1 MKVLVILCVVFANL
15 LTVRTDQTDFNHINS
30 DGSFAFGLKN
40 SDTPGAHYHTA
51 SGNPKTVVRGRY
63 GSRQP
68 DTGRVEETVYT
79 AGPRGFRA
87 RGPKIHRKQSLSQ
100 VPRGPVGTPDDPLAD
115 PYDDPSYDFQFKT
128 RNYQRREGSD
138 SNGRV
143 NGLYTYIDDVGEKHS
158 VRYSAGSGTG
168 YEVANPVPDA
178 PNTIAYESPL
188 YKTHKQV
195 RGKVAFESGPSGSGQ
210 YKLLSVGPDQRRS
223 ETTGPDGVTRGSYS
237 YLDDKG
243 VQRTVQYIAGA
254 GIGYKV
260 VQSTVG
266 AGTHRLPQPNFGVN
280 HVEQSEIGDNNNP
293 SYQTAPSGP
302 ASERPGASGTYDHV
316 ARPSA
321 GGYDGG
327 PSGRPGTA
335 SSGSYDPPTGPSG
348 SGAGYPPDGSKPSG
362 PAGYPESGRPTGQ
375 GFDEEDFDSKR
386 PTTSSPTAGQRPGS
400 SSTDRPSADSS
411 EVSREKYPPS
421 GASDDSDHDA
431 GVYGDDNIIGLV
443 PPKYDFEA
451 SGPGGSSPGG
461 ASEHEHDSPLSGPFD
476 VAITSGPSGPAPYPS
491 FGESAPGTSA
501 YDSNNDFASFP
512 EVTYDKKKLED
523 DRKKDWRDFAKDST
537 IIKNVGDWY
546 VGLAPGASVRAHI
559 QNIDLLPYGGRAP
572 SPGDALRRDTQAQAK
587 SGPGGNRK
595 PYDGR

>member
-1 MKVLVILCVVFANL
+1 MKLLLATGVVLLSFLSVKS
-15 LTVRTDQTDFNHINS
+15 DQSDFNHINS
-30 DGSFAFGLKN
+30 DGSFSFGLKN
-40 SDTPGAHYHTA
+40 SETVGGHYHTA
-51 SGNPKTVVRGRY
+51 SGNPKTIVRGRF

-87 RGPKIHRKQSLSQ
+87 RGPKIHRKQNLSQ
-100 VPRGPVGTPDDPLAD
+100 VPRGPIGTPEDPQAD

-128 RNYQRREGSD
+128 RNYQRREGAD

-143 NGLYTYIDDVGEKHS
+143 NGLYTYVDDVGEKHS

-168 YEVANPVPDA
+168 FEVANPVPDA

-260 VQSTVG
+260 VQSTTG
-266 AGTHRLPQPNFGVN
+266 AGSHLLAQPATNFGIA
-280 HVEQSEIGDNNNP
+280 HVEQSEVADNNNP
-293 SYQTAPSGP
+293 SYNTAPSGP
-302 ASERPGASGTYDHV
+302 GTFPTSSDRPTAAGFDGA
-316 ARPSA
+316 R
-321 GGYDGG
+321 
-327 PSGRPGTA
+327 
-335 SSGSYDPPTGPSG
+335 PSG
-348 SGAGYPPDGSKPSG
+348 SGGSYDGSRPTGSGYDGAKPDRD
-362 PAGYPESGRPTGQ
+362 GYDSGRPTGPS
-375 GFDEEDFDSKR
+375 FDDDFDRKR
-386 PTTSSPTAGQRPGS
+386 PSPSGSKTPPS
-400 SSTDRPSADSS
+400 SSTDRPESTENKVRFPD
-411 EVSREKYPPS
+411 
-421 GASDDSDHDA
+421 DDSE
-431 GVYGDDNIIGLV
+431 YGSKPADDSIIGLV
-443 PPKYDFEA
+443 PPKYDFDPTED
-451 SGPGGSSPGG
+451 P
-461 ASEHEHDSPLSGPFD
+461 PLSGPFD
-476 VAITSGPSGPAPYPS
+476 ISISSGPSGPSGPGYPN
-491 FGESAPGTSA
+491 FDESAPGAFNS
-501 YDSNNDFASFP
+501 NDFANYP
-512 EVTYDKKKLED
+512 EVSYDRKKLEE
-523 DRKKDWRDFAKDST
+523 DRKKDWREFAKDST

-572 SPGDALRRDTQAQAK
+572 SPSEALRRDTQ
-587 SGPGGNRK
+587 SK
-595 PYDGR
+595 PKQRSYERRRR

>member
-1 MKVLVILCVVFANL
+1 MKLIVFVSVVLIHL
-15 LTVRTDQTDFNHINS
+15 LPVQSDQTDFNHINS

-51 SGNPKTVVRGRY
+51 SGNPKTIVRGRY

-68 DTGRVEETVYT
+68 DTGRVEETIYT

-100 VPRGPVGTPDDPLAD
+100 VQRGPIGTPEDPLAD

-195 RGKVAFESGPSGSGQ
+195 RGKIAFENGPSGSGQ
-210 YKLLSVGPDQRRS
+210 YKLLSVGPDQRRA

-266 AGTHRLPQPNFGVN
+266 AGTHRLPQPNFGIN

-302 ASERPGASGTYDHV
+302 ASERPGTSGAGYDHV

-327 PSGRPGTA
+327 GSNRPTA
-335 SSGSYDPPTGPSG
+335 PGGSYDPPTGPSG
-348 SGAGYPPDGSKPSG
+348 AGSNYPDGSKPG
-362 PAGYPESGRPTGQ
+362 IPGYPESSRPTGQ
-375 GFDEEDFDSKR
+375 GYDEEDFDSKR
-386 PTTSSPTAGQRPGS
+386 PTTSSPSLRPPT
-400 SSTDRPSADSS
+400 TDRPTALSDSS
-411 EVSREKYPPS
+411 EASREKYPLP
-421 GASDDSDHDA
+421 DDPSDHDL
-431 GVYGDDNIIGLV
+431 GGYGDDSIIGLL
-443 PPKYDFEA
+443 PPKYDYEA
-451 SGPGGSSPGG
+451 AGPVGPSG
-461 ASEHEHDSPLSGPFD
+461 ADHDHDQSPLSGPFD
-476 VAITSGPSGPAPYPS
+476 VTISSGPSGPAPYPS
-491 FGESAPGTSA
+491 FGESAPGTNA
-501 YDSNNDFASFP
+501 YNSNDFSGFP
-512 EVTYDKKKLED
+512 EVTYDQKKLED

-587 SGPGGNRK
+587 SGHTADGRK
-595 PYDGR
+595 PYDRR

>member
-1 MKVLVILCVVFANL
+1 MQVPWVIVTVGLTHLLLV
-15 LTVRTDQTDFNHINS
+15 RSDQTDFNHINS

-40 SDTPGAHYHTA
+40 SDTPGGHYHTA

-68 DTGRVEETVYT
+68 DTGRVEETIYT

-100 VPRGPVGTPDDPLAD
+100 VPRGPIGTPDDPQAD

-143 NGLYTYIDDVGEKHS
+143 NGLYSYIDDVGEKHS

-210 YKLLSVGPDQRRS
+210 YKLLSVGPDQRRA

-260 VQSTVG
+260 VQSTTG
-266 AGTHRLPQPNFGVN
+266 AGTHRLPQPAFGIA
-280 HVEQSEIGDNNNP
+280 HVEQSDIADNNNP
-293 SYQTAPSGP
+293 AYQGASSGP
-302 ASERPGASGTYDHV
+302 TSERPGTGGGYDHV
-316 ARPSA
+316 ARPSSS
-321 GGYDGG
+321 GYDG
-327 PSGRPGTA
+327 PGRPTA
-335 SSGSYDPPTGPSG
+335 PDGYDPPTGPSG
-348 SGAGYPPDGSKPSG
+348 PASGPGVSGPGPSGSGYPDT
-362 PAGYPESGRPTGQ
+362 GRPGTGL
-375 GFDEEDFDSKR
+375 GYDEENFDSKR
-386 PTTSSPTAGQRPGS
+386 PTTPASVRPAT
-400 SSTDRPSADSS
+400 TDRPDAVES
-411 EVSREKYPPS
+411 SREKYPP
-421 GASDDSDHDA
+421 GGPGDDPDHEL
-431 GVYGDDNIIGLV
+431 GGYGDDSIIGLV
-443 PPKYDFEA
+443 PPKYDFESA
-451 SGPGGSSPGG
+451 PTGPVSSSDDQPL
-461 ASEHEHDSPLSGPFD
+461 LSGPFD
-476 VAITSGPSGPAPYPS
+476 VAISSGPSGPAPYPS
-491 FGESAPGTSA
+491 FGESAPDTNA
-501 YDSNNDFASFP
+501 YNSNDFASFP
-512 EVTYDKKKLED
+512 EVSYDQKKLQD

-546 VGLAPGASVRAHI
+546 VGLAPGASVRAHV
-559 QNIDLLPYGGRAP
+559 QSIDLLPYGGRAP

-587 SGPGGNRK
+587 SRPTSDGPVNRK
-595 PYDGR
+595 TYERR